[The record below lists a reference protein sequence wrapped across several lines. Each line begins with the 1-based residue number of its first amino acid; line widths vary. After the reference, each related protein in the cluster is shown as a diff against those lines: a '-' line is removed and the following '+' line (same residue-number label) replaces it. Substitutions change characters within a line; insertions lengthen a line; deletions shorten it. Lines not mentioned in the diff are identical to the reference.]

1 MAKLSLSPLAPKRFP
16 KLPAIA
22 GLRLGSIAAGIR
34 YRARADLMLAELAP
48 DSTIAGVLTRSS
60 MPGAPV
66 QWCRQHLAKGKA
78 RAIVVNAG
86 NANVFT
92 GRQGREDVAA
102 TAAAVAQALGAKP
115 EEVFV
120 SSTGVIGETLAVG
133 KLLKAVPKLAAKL
146 KPDNWPAAAK
156 AICTTDTFPKGAT
169 ATAEIGGASV
179 TIAGIAKGSGMI
191 APDMATMLSYIFT
204 DATLPAPVL
213 QTLLN
218 RINARTFNCIT
229 VDGDTSTSDTVL
241 LAATGQGPKHPR
253 ISGADDP
260 KLKAFAEALEGVM
273 RDLSQQVVRDGEGAS
288 KFISITVTGAKS
300 QASARKI
307 GLTVANSPLVKTAI
321 AGEDA
326 NWGRIIMAVGRSGE
340 PAERDE
346 LGIVVGG
353 VTIAEAGAP
362 HPDYR
367 EEQIAAHMK
376 GQEIDIAIDVGVG
389 RGKATV
395 WTCDLTHGYISINAD
410 YRS

>member
-1 MAKLSLSPLAPKRFP
+1 MAKLTRSPLAPKRFP

-22 GLRLGSIAAGIR
+22 GLRLGSVAAGIK

-48 DSTIAGVLTRSS
+48 GSTIAGVLTKSS

-66 QWCRQHLAKGKA
+66 QWCRQHLPKGKA
-78 RAIVVNAG
+78 RAIIVNAG

-92 GRQGREDVAA
+92 GRKGREDVAA
-102 TAAAVAQALGAKP
+102 TAEAVAKVLKAKP
-115 EEVFV
+115 QEIFV
-120 SSTGVIGETLAVG
+120 SSTGVIGETLPVDR
-133 KLLKAVPKLAAKL
+133 LLKAVPKLAKGL
-146 KPDNWPAAAK
+146 KSDNWPAAAK
-156 AICTTDTFPKGAT
+156 AICTTDTFPKGAVTT
-169 ATAEIGGASV
+169 ADIGGKTV

-191 APDMATMLSYIFT
+191 APDMATMLCYIFT
-204 DATLPAPVL
+204 DAKLPATVL
-213 QTLLN
+213 QALLN
-218 RINARTFNCIT
+218 RSNPRTFNSIT

-241 LAATGQGPKHPR
+241 LAATGQGSKHPR
-253 ISGADDP
+253 ISDAGDP
-260 KLKAFAEALEGVM
+260 KLKAFASALEDLM
-273 RDLSQQVVRDGEGAS
+273 RDLAQQVVRDGEGAS
-288 KFISITVTGAKS
+288 KFITIAVKGAKS

-340 PAERDE
+340 PADRDK

-353 VTIAEAGAP
+353 VTIAEAGSP

-367 EEQIAAHMK
+367 EEQIAEHMK
-376 GQEIDIAIDVGVG
+376 GQEIDIEIDVGMG
-389 RGKATV
+389 RGSATV